1 MMATK
6 LKWFGDKAIQGM
18 EQAVSLALE
27 AAGLLVHGQAVNL
40 SPVGQYPKGSGK
52 VGGNLRN
59 SLSYSVDGEVKG
71 LNSSPGQKAR
81 PEDGV
86 KPNPDKNSVIIGTNV
101 EYAPYVELGTSKMTA
116 QPYLNPAL
124 EMNKNNIKRIFADAL
139 KEALGR

>member
-1 MMATK
+1 MMAE
-6 LKWFGDKAIQGM
+6 LKWYGDKAIKSM
-18 EQAVSLALE
+18 EQAISIALE

-59 SLSYSVDGEVKG
+59 SLSYSVNGEVKG

-86 KPNPDKNSVIIGTNV
+86 KPNSGKNSVVIGTNV
-101 EYAPYVELGTSKMTA
+101 EYAPYVELGTSKMAA
-116 QPYLNPAL
+116 QPFLNPAL
-124 EMNKNNIKRIFADAL
+124 EANKGNIKKIFANAIHREVGD
-139 KEALGR
+139 

>member
-1 MMATK
+1 MATK
-6 LKWFGDKAIQGM
+6 LKWFGDKAIQGV
-18 EQAVSLALE
+18 EQAVNVALE
-27 AAGLLVHGQAVNL
+27 ASGLLIHGQAVNL

-101 EYAPYVELGTSKMTA
+101 EYAPYVELGTVKMAA

-124 EMNKNNIKRIFADAL
+124 EMNKGNIQRIFA
-139 KEALGR
+139 EAIKKGVGR